1 MKKVYSVIAILF
13 FVAAVYAQSPQTMN
27 YQAVARRTD
36 GTLIKNQAVSVDIRI
51 RDGSATSQIVY
62 WETDTATTNEYGLF
76 TIAIGSGQVQ
86 VGSTL
91 GAINWATGNKY
102 MQVQF
107 DPTGTGNSL
116 VNMGT
121 TQLLTVPYAMY
132 ASNSVGSTGPTG
144 ATGSTGLT
152 GPTGAVGAT
161 GPSSTSH
168 AIGERF
174 GGGIVFYVYDGGQH
188 GLIADSADV
197 ASSQSWGTNTTT
209 NAIRDG
215 IGAGKF
221 NTERIIANQGQG
233 NYAAQACSSFQ
244 GGNYGDW
251 YLGSKYEMLLLYQN
265 QQQASMPSFSNGY
278 YWSST
283 EVSSNVAYDLSPNG
297 AAVQDSKNISGG
309 DYVRPIR
316 QF

>member
-1 MKKVYSVIAILF
+1 MKKVYPLITILF
-13 FVAAVYAQSPQTMN
+13 FVTAVFAQAPQQFN
-27 YQAVARRTD
+27 YQAVARNAD
-36 GTLIKNQAVSVDIRI
+36 GTLIKNQAIALEISI
-51 RDGSATSQIVY
+51 RDGSATSPKVFDEI
-62 WETDTATTNEYGLF
+62 DTATTNQFGLF
-76 TIAIGSGQVQ
+76 TVAIGSGQLQ
-86 VGSTL
+86 FGSFAT
-91 GAINWATGNKY
+91 INWATGNKY
-102 MQVQF
+102 VQVAL
-107 DPTGTGNSL
+107 DPTGTASSFI
-116 VNMGT
+116 NMGVSE
-121 TQLLTVPYAMY
+121 LLAVPYAMY
-132 ASNSVGSTGPTG
+132 AINSVGATGPTG

-188 GLIADSADV
+188 GLIVDSVDV
-197 ASSQSWGTNTTT
+197 ASAQSWGTNSTT

-215 IGAGKF
+215 IGAGKY

-265 QQQASMPSFSNGY
+265 QQQASIPSFSNGY